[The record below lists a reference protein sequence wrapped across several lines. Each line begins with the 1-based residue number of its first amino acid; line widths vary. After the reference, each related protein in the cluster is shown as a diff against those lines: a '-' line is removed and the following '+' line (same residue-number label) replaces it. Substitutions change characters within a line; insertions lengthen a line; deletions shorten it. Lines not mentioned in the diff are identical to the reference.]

1 MLTHVWQLSW
11 FLERNMDYGKW
22 QLLWFLE
29 WNIDLDG
36 ILRIGT
42 FGLLSYGTVCCKLA
56 L

>member
-1 MLTHVWQLSW
+1 MVSRK
-11 FLERNMDYGKW
+11 EYGYGKW

-29 WNIDLDG
+29 WNIYLDG